1 MAITIAGAVITS
13 HLVHRIVDPPGE
25 ARDTGVN
32 QWEPWFTTATAPTHH
47 SDLGVIGRIVELS
60 RQDWPTRVT
69 LARVHPGVLGQYRT
83 HPNVAI
89 HVTIV

>member
-1 MAITIAGAVITS
+1 MS
-13 HLVHRIVDPPGE
+13 HLAQHVVNSPGE
-25 ARDTGVN
+25 ARDTGVHTG
-32 QWEPWFTTATAPTHH
+32 EPRFTTATAPTHH
-47 SDLGVIGRIVELS
+47 SDLGAISRIVEIS

-89 HVTIV
+89 HVAIV